1 MRVASARRRE
11 ARDTSDDTRYCT
23 VSYVSIE
30 RLKSCRIRPLQFLEE
45 DTDERPD
52 HSGVPS
58 SLSKRNYSSIQE
70 RNGGRGGIT

>member
-1 MRVASARRRE
+1 MMIRG
-11 ARDTSDDTRYCT
+11 T

-30 RLKSCRIRPLQFLEE
+30 RLKSCRIRPLGALQLFEE